1 MSGCERCADAVG
13 HAFSALEPD
22 EDRAVLEHLPH
33 CAECRRALDEA
44 LEIVAALG
52 AAVPSVEPP
61 ARLRGRVLEAV
72 RAEPAPP
79 LQESARRGTAAP
91 AIPPDPPAGE
101 PARPTSDRGPGGRGA
116 RCPRWPSPPSRWASV

>member
-52 AAVPSVEPP
+52 AAVPPVEPP

-79 LQESARRGTAAP
+79 LSKKPCSSATPRR
-91 AIPPDPPAGE
+91 
-101 PARPTSDRGPGGRGA
+101 R
-116 RCPRWPSPPSRWASV
+116 